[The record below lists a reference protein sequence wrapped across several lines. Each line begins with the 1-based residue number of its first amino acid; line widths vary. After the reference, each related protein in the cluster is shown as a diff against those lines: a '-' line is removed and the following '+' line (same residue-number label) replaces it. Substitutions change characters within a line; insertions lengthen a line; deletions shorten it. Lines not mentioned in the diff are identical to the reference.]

1 MMAALI
7 PEIQIEIY
15 NAFDKLMENGKD
27 GVQFEIITIRAGA
40 RVPLLYESCL
50 LYTSLTALMGYGTI
64 EETYERYSDLL
75 VRNEDQ
81 NKYINQILGEEGMF

>member
-1 MMAALI
+1 
-7 PEIQIEIY
+7 
-15 NAFDKLMENGKD
+15 
-27 GVQFEIITIRAGA
+27 
-40 RVPLLYESCL
+40 
-50 LYTSLTALMGYGTI
+50 MGFGTI